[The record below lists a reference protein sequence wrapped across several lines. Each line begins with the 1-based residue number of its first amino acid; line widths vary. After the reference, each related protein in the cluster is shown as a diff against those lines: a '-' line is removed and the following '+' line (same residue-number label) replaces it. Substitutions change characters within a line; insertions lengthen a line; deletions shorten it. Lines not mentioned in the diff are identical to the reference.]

1 MSHENLFADIEQDN
15 NPSFYGNPSIIQ
27 DPYTTHTNAQQ
38 LRNEQ
43 NSNGHPQSNGQV
55 GGLNN
60 DAFPN
65 ELVNSTLGIS
75 QKISELLDAED
86 LQIEIVNS
94 ERLVNSN
101 VIVYTIQLSSKN
113 SKIIVKR
120 RYSEF
125 KSLRDN
131 LLRLFPTLI
140 IPPIPEKHSILSYL
154 LNSINNANE
163 INIIEMRRRYFKMFL
178 DDLIFDSHENL
189 KDCVLLHKFLDPN
202 YELSWYNAL
211 NEPPVNRIPDNL
223 LMANP
228 VDPSDQNGLYSL
240 LPIVNGFDFNS
251 NIDNLPNLKKM
262 NDDLLKLND
271 QVKLYELR
279 GFEQDFEFLIPEELV
294 MFEVKF
300 HQIIKILS
308 DLNKLDIRTSK
319 NFKGLISI
327 LIDLGSNLNN
337 FSLQIYHQKTNSNQL
352 SESIEKFGST
362 IDQSFLNF
370 ESFITNHLI
379 PEWQEPIN
387 QLVQYYYTALNLI
400 KFYKYKI
407 IQYKILYKLKF
418 NKFQQLVNLSNL
430 GVTPHTTN
438 TESNSAPTSQGE
450 IEVNIEH
457 LQELNSP
464 TLNNALKNLSKKKLT
479 KKNSWYGLFGG
490 NNQPK
495 KFNFKL
501 PEETQPQQQQQQQS
515 APPSSS
521 SSSGS
526 LKFKLNQIEK
536 ELNKLN
542 QLIELCNN
550 DMGILTKALVTTF
563 EEFLVKLE
571 RKWLNL
577 MINYIKNAKHLFIE
591 NLLNWQ
597 DFKESLESG
606 SQEIT

>member
-15 NPSFYGNPSIIQ
+15 NPSFYGNPSILQ
-27 DPYTTHTNAQQ
+27 DPY
-38 LRNEQ
+38 
-43 NSNGHPQSNGQV
+43 GHPSHSPATTTTTATQQASHPQTNGQV
-55 GGLNN
+55 N
-60 DAFPN
+60 DGFPT

-75 QKISELLDAED
+75 QKISEFLNDED

-94 ERLVNSN
+94 ERLVNSH
-101 VIVYTIQLSSKN
+101 VIVYTIQLSSTNNKN
-113 SKIIVKR
+113 KIIVKR

-131 LLRLFPTLI
+131 LLRLYPTLI
-140 IPPIPEKHSILSYL
+140 IPPIPEKHSILNYV
-154 LNSINNANE
+154 LNSIKSTNE
-163 INIIEMRRRYFKMFL
+163 VNIIEMRRRYFKMFL
-178 DDLIFDSHENL
+178 YDLIFDTSL
-189 KDCVLLHKFLDPN
+189 KNCILLHKFLDPN
-202 YELSWYNAL
+202 YELGWYNAL

-223 LMANP
+223 LLANP
-228 VDPSDQNGLYSL
+228 IDPSDQNGLYSL

-279 GFEQDFEFLIPEELV
+279 GFEQDFEFSIPEDLIKFEL
-294 MFEVKF
+294 KF
-300 HQIIKILS
+300 HQIIKILT
-308 DLNKLDIRTSK
+308 DLNKLDVRTSK
-319 NFKGLISI
+319 DFKILIHI

-337 FSLQIYHQKTNSNQL
+337 FSLQIYNQKTPNQL

-370 ESFITNHLI
+370 ESFISNHLI
-379 PEWQEPIN
+379 PEWQEPIH
-387 QLVQYYYTALNLI
+387 QLIQYYYTALNLI

-418 NKFQQLVNLSNL
+418 NKFQQLVNLSNIA
-430 GVTPHTTN
+430 GTPAPPPTASSANN
-438 TESNSAPTSQGE
+438 TDTQNGQAELEP
-450 IEVNIEH
+450 NIDH
-457 LQELNSP
+457 LQQLNSP
-464 TLNNALKNLSKKKLT
+464 TLNNALKNLSQKKKLT
-479 KKNSWYGLFGG
+479 KQTSWYGLFGG
-490 NNQPK
+490 NNPPK

-501 PEETQPQQQQQQQS
+501 PEQQQEVPP
-515 APPSSS
+515 PPSSS
-521 SSSGS
+521 STSSSHS
-526 LKFKLNQIEK
+526 LRFKLNQIEK

-550 DMGILTKALVTTF
+550 DMSILTKTLSNTF

-571 RKWLNL
+571 KKWLNL
-577 MINYIKNAKHLFIE
+577 MINYIKNGKHLFEE

-597 DFKESLESG
+597 EFKQGLISG
-606 SQEIT
+606 TTEIT